1 MYAPFNLFILSGEL
15 SHPPLDCHKGSLQ
28 NVITDLVITSSVKT
42 SP

>member
-1 MYAPFNLFILSGEL
+1 MYAPFDLFILSGEL

-28 NVITDLVITSSVKT
+28 NAVTDLVITSRVKT